1 MTDNTEVANVT
12 LINTLQMV
20 FLCTYQICVR
30 VPLLTV
36 LVSMKSD
43 GDISKAILHQL
54 LAISTEDLPV
64 SFNPNKATGSD
75 NISTRALA
83 VSAEA
88 LAVPLTNLISHCI
101 AANA

>member
-1 MTDNTEVANVT
+1 MTDKTEVANVT

-43 GDISKAILHQL
+43 GDIK
-54 LAISTEDLPV
+54 
-64 SFNPNKATGSD
+64 
-75 NISTRALA
+75 
-83 VSAEA
+83 
-88 LAVPLTNLISHCI
+88 
-101 AANA
+101 